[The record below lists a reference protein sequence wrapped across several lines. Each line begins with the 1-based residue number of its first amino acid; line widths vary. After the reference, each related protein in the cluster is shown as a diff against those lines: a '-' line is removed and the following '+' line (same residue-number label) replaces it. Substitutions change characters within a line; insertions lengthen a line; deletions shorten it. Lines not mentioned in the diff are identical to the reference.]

1 MASYS
6 VELTRTAEKQLR
18 RIAKRDRN
26 RLVEAIRGLA
36 DSPRPHGARHG
47 ARKLQGYDDVYRIR
61 VGQYRVVYE
70 VFDDRV
76 IVIVLKVGHRKD
88 I

>member
-26 RLVEAIRGLA
+26 RLVEAIRALA
-36 DSPRPHGARHG
+36 DRPRPQG

-61 VGQYRVVYE
+61 VGQCRVVYE
-70 VFDDRV
+70 VLDERV

-88 I
+88 IYK

>member
-1 MASYS
+1 MASCS

-18 RIAKRDRN
+18 RIAKRHRV
-26 RLVEAIRGLA
+26 RLVEVIRGLA
-36 DSPRPHGARHG
+36 DRPRPHGT
-47 ARKLQGYDDVYRIR
+47 RKLQGYDDVYRIR

-70 VFDDRV
+70 ILEDRV

-88 I
+88 IYK

>member
-1 MASYS
+1 MASFS

-26 RLVEAIRGLA
+26 RLVEAIQGLA
-36 DSPRPHGARHG
+36 DRPRPQG
-47 ARKLQGYDDVYRIR
+47 ARKLQGYHDVYRIR
-61 VGQYRVVYE
+61 VGQYRVVHE
-70 VFDDRV
+70 IIEDRV

-88 I
+88 IYK

>member
-26 RLVEAIRGLA
+26 RLVEAISGLA
-36 DSPRPHGARHG
+36 GRPRPHG
-47 ARKLQGYDDVYRIR
+47 ARKLQGYDDIYRIR

-70 VFDDRV
+70 ILEDRV
-76 IVIVLKVGHRKD
+76 ILIVLKVGHRKD
-88 I
+88 IYK

>member
-6 VELTRTAEKQLR
+6 VELTRTAEKRLR
-18 RIAKRDRN
+18 RTAKRDRN
-26 RLVEAIRGLA
+26 RLVEAIQRLA
-36 DSPRPHGARHG
+36 DRPRPHG
-47 ARKLQGYDDVYRIR
+47 ARKLQGYDDVHRIR

-70 VFDDRV
+70 ILEDRV

-88 I
+88 IYK

>member
-18 RIAKRDRN
+18 RVAKHDRG
-26 RLVEAIRGLA
+26 RVVEAIESLA
-36 DSPRPHGARHG
+36 HKPRPRG

-61 VGQYRVVYE
+61 VGQYRIVYE

-76 IVIVLKVGHRKD
+76 VVMVLKVGHRKD
-88 I
+88 IYR

>member
-36 DSPRPHGARHG
+36 DRPRPHG
-47 ARKLQGYDDVYRIR
+47 ARKLQGYDDVYRVR

-70 VFDDRV
+70 ILEDRV

-88 I
+88 IYK

>member
-6 VELTRTAEKQLR
+6 VELTRTAEKRLR
-18 RIAKRDRN
+18 RTAKRDRN
-26 RLVEAIRGLA
+26 RLVEAIQRLA
-36 DSPRPHGARHG
+36 DRPRPHG
-47 ARKLQGYDDVYRIR
+47 ARKLQGYDAVYRIR

-70 VFDDRV
+70 ILEDRV

-88 I
+88 IYK

>member
-1 MASYS
+1 MACYS

-18 RIAKRDRN
+18 RLAKRDRI
-26 RLVEAIRGLA
+26 RVVEAIEELA
-36 DSPRPHGARHG
+36 TKARPRA

-70 VFDDRV
+70 VYDDRV
-76 IVIVLKVGHRKD
+76 VVIVLKIGHRKD
-88 I
+88 IYRP

>member
-26 RLVEAIRGLA
+26 RLVEAIHGLA
-36 DSPRPHGARHG
+36 DRPRPHGVR
-47 ARKLQGYDDVYRIR
+47 RLQGYDDVYRIR
-61 VGQYRVVYE
+61 VRQYRVVYE
-70 VFDDRV
+70 ILEDRV
-76 IVIVLKVGHRKD
+76 MVIVLKVGHRKD
-88 I
+88 IYK

>member
-18 RIAKRDRN
+18 RIAKRDRT
-26 RLVEAIRGLA
+26 RVVDAIGGLA
-36 DSPRPHGARHG
+36 DRPRPHG
-47 ARKLQGYDDVYRIR
+47 ARKLQGYYDVYRIR
-61 VGQYRVVYE
+61 VGKYRVVYE

-88 I
+88 IYS

>member
-1 MASYS
+1 MASFS

-18 RIAKRDRN
+18 RIAKTHRIRI
-26 RLVEAIRGLA
+26 VEAIQALA
-36 DSPRPHGARHG
+36 DRPRPQG

-70 VFDDRV
+70 VYDDRV
-76 IVIVLKVGHRKD
+76 VVIVLKVGHRQDVYKP
-88 I
+88 